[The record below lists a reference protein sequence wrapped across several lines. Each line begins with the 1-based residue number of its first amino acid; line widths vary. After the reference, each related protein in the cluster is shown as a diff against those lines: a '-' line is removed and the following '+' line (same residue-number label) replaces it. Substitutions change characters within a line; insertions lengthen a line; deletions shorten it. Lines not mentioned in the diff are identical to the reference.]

1 MGNHVETLLG
11 IAANPS
17 APPEILAR
25 LASLPNALAVVA
37 GRADLDP
44 DHAHRLHR
52 DADGYTAVQLAAN
65 RHAPT
70 EIRELLAEHPD
81 VYVREAVARTGH
93 VAERVLVRLALD
105 HEQKVRL
112 GVATG
117 PHNTPLTHKALLVDE
132 DAEVRRAVVA
142 RADLTDEFASRLLND
157 PDEAMRRA
165 LAENPRISHETVK
178 ALTDDPSPLVRATV
192 LTQHDVGEDVRAR
205 LYGELSTIPVETP
218 AVLGAT
224 EAAVD
229 AYMAAIQL
237 DGALAVDS
245 PWVRRELMDTQLKM
259 LRSPYPFLR
268 RAVARNPK
276 LPARNASNLL
286 TDADTWV
293 RRFAA
298 QHPSTRADVLV
309 AFTREFDGHSKV
321 RHNYV
326 LHPNFPASALPRLA
340 AEGEARLRLLA
351 LDSPAL
357 PPVSVLTLLTD
368 DDHLIAHRAARHPA
382 LPVGAMHDLLTA
394 AGR

>member
-1 MGNHVETLLG
+1 MGDSAGTLLG

-17 APPEILAR
+17 APPEVLVR
-25 LASLPNALAVVA
+25 LESLPGALAVIA
-37 GRADLDP
+37 GRADLDAE
-44 DHAHRLHR
+44 HAHRLHR
-52 DADGYTAVQLAAN
+52 DADTHTAIQLAGN

-70 EIRELLAEHPD
+70 AIREQLAEHPD
-81 VYVREAVARTGH
+81 AYVREAVARVGH

-105 HEQKVRL
+105 HDRKVRL

-117 PHNTPLTHKALLVDE
+117 RHNTPLTHKALLVDG
-132 DAEVRRAVVA
+132 DAEVRRAVIA
-142 RADLTDEFASRLLND
+142 RADLTDALAAKALD
-157 PDEAMRRA
+157 DDWMMRRA
-165 LAENPRISHETVK
+165 LAENPRISGETVK
-178 ALTDDPSPLVRATV
+178 ALTDDPNPLVRAAV

-205 LYGELSTIPVETP
+205 LYAELSTVPVEPPP
-218 AVLGAT
+218 ALGGT
-224 EAAVD
+224 EADVET
-229 AYMAAIQL
+229 YLAAIQL
-237 DGALAVDS
+237 DSALGVDS
-245 PWVRRELMDTQLKM
+245 PWVRREPMDTQVKM

-293 RRFAA
+293 RRYAA
-298 QHPSTRADVLV
+298 RHPSTRADVLV
-309 AFTREFDGHSKV
+309 AFTREFDGRSKV
-321 RHNYV
+321 RHDYV

-340 AEGEARLRLLA
+340 AESEARLRLLA

-368 DDHLIAHRAARHPA
+368 DDPLVTYRAARHPSHP
-382 LPVGAMHDLLTA
+382 LGAMHDLLTA